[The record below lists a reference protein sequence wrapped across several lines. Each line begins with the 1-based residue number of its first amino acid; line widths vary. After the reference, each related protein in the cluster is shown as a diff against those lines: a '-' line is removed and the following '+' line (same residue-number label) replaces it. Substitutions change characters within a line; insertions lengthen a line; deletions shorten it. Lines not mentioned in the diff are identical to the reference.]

1 MIKKTYII
9 TGFGC
14 AHCAA
19 KIQDAVAKIDGV
31 SNCVVTFLTTKMT
44 YDVEDD
50 KDKEVEKKMRAI
62 VKDLEP
68 DVEVVSK

>member
-1 MIKKTYII
+1 MKRTFILEDLD
-9 TGFGC
+9 C

-68 DVEVVSK
+68 DVEVVSN

>member
-1 MIKKTYII
+1 MKRTFILEDLD
-9 TGFGC
+9 C

-19 KIQDAVAKIDGV
+19 KIQEEVGKLDGV
-31 SNCVVTFLTTKMT
+31 SNCVVTFLTTKMV

-62 VKDLEP
+62 VKQMEP
-68 DVEVVSK
+68 DVEVISK